1 MKRIKNISAKL
12 AVLLIALLFTTK
24 LNAQLP
30 GAPALPL
37 DDPSLNGKN
46 GAIGHPTGPLNG
58 GANIDGGMNIFLLF
72 ALAYGTHRYY
82 RAKRKEKELAE
93 NAIE

>member
-30 GAPALPL
+30 DNPTLPL
-37 DDPSLNGKN
+37 GDPSLSGTN
-46 GAIGHPTGPLNG
+46 GAVGHPLNG

-82 RAKRKEKELAE
+82 RAKRKEKELAD

>member
-1 MKRIKNISAKL
+1 MKRINHISTKL

-24 LNAQLP
+24 LNAQVP
-30 GAPALPL
+30 TLPL
-37 DDPSLNGKN
+37 DDPSLNGTN
-46 GAIGHPTGPLNG
+46 GAVGHPQNG

-72 ALAYGTHRYY
+72 ALVYGTHRYY
-82 RAKRKEKELAE
+82 RAKRKEKELAD